1 MCEEAVMFE
10 VEKRVA
16 QVRGEFNAMVEY
28 VLGEGQAQDAY
39 GIEVRVFRDVL
50 ALGLLVLRAWFAAK
64 RGGDVGAAVATE
76 GGEVLRRERLKRR
89 RYLTVF
95 GELGLPRWYYHRE
108 GSGGLFPLDEAV
120 NLPHSTYSY
129 FVQEL
134 TEHRVGR
141 MAYDEALGEMKR
153 LFGFA
158 PRKEGVKALT
168 AGAAADVDPY
178 YHGLG
183 VPAPQSEGEVLAV
196 AVDGKGVPI
205 LKGEPAERRVR
216 LRKGEKHSRK
226 KEAVV
231 SAVYTIDA
239 QRRSPDDVIREVR
252 DHETPPKRPEPRNKR
267 VRATM
272 EGKKNALAW
281 VHDEVERRDP
291 EGRKHRVCLTDA
303 GTGLQPLALAML
315 SGFTLVLD
323 LFHALE
329 YLWKAAYAFHPE
341 GSEGAEAF
349 VRHRLRLLLEGKVG
363 RVIGGLRQ
371 MLTKHRRELT
381 KGKRKRLETAI
392 RYYQANRRWMRYDVY
407 LAAGYPIGSG
417 AAEGACRHL
426 VKDRMEGAG
435 MRWSVAG
442 ADAVLKLRAVTLNGD
457 WDAYWQFHMQ
467 REAERRYGHCRWRP
481 LTHVAPRERAA

>member
-1 MCEEAVMFE
+1 MFD
-10 VEKRVA
+10 VEKSIA
-16 QVRGEFNAMVEY
+16 QARGMFNALVAY
-28 VLGEGQAQDAY
+28 VVGEGQAEDAY

-50 ALGLLVLRAWFAAK
+50 AVGLLVLRAWFAAR
-64 RGGDVGAAVATE
+64 RGGDVGPALVTDA
-76 GGEVLRRERLKRR
+76 GEVLPRERLKRR

-95 GELGLPRWYYHRE
+95 GELAVPRWYYHRE
-108 GSGGLFPLDEAV
+108 GSSGVFPLDEAV
-120 NLPHSTYSY
+120 NLPESTYSY

-141 MAYDEALGEMKR
+141 MAYDEALGEMRR

-158 PRKEGVKALT
+158 ARKEGAKALM
-168 AGAAADVDPY
+168 AQAAADVDPY
-178 YHGLG
+178 YQSLG
-183 VPAPQSEGEVLAV
+183 VPAPQSEGDVLVV

-205 LKGEPAERRVR
+205 LKGEPAAHRVR
-216 LRKGEKHSRK
+216 LRQGEKHSRK

-231 SAVYTIDA
+231 SAVYTIEA
-239 QRRSPDDVIREVR
+239 HPRRPEDVVREVR
-252 DHETPPKRPEPRNKR
+252 DHETPPRRPQPRHKR

-272 EGKKNALAW
+272 EGKKHALAW
-281 VHDEVERRDP
+281 VRDEVARRDP
-291 EGRKHRVCLTDA
+291 AGTKHRVCLTDA

-329 YLWKAAYAFHPE
+329 YLWKAAYAFHSE
-341 GSEGAEAF
+341 GSDEAEAF
-349 VRHRLRLLLEGKVG
+349 VRHRLGLLLEGKVG

-371 MLTKHRRELT
+371 MLTKRWAELT
-381 KGKRKRLETAI
+381 KAKRQRLETAI
-392 RYYQANRRWMRYDVY
+392 RYYEANRRWMRYDAY

-435 MRWSVAG
+435 MRWSVPG
-442 ADAVLKLRAVTLNGD
+442 ADAVLQLRAVALNGD

-467 REAERRYGHCRWRP
+467 REAERRFGRCRWRP
-481 LTHVAPRERAA
+481 LPHAKPRTRAA

>member
-1 MCEEAVMFE
+1 MFE
-10 VEKRVA
+10 VEKSLA
-16 QVRGEFNAMVEY
+16 QASGKFNAMMDY
-28 VLGEGQAQDAY
+28 VLGEGQAEDAY
-39 GIEVRVFRDVL
+39 GIEVRVFREVL

-64 RGGDVGAAVATE
+64 RGGDVGAAVTTDS
-76 GGEVLRRERLKRR
+76 GEVLRRERLKRR

-95 GELGLPRWYYHRE
+95 GELVVPRWYYHRD
-108 GSGGLFPLDEAV
+108 GSAGVFPLDEAV
-120 NLPHSTYSY
+120 NLPESTYSY

-141 MAYDEALGEMKR
+141 MAYDEALGEMER
-153 LFGFA
+153 LFGFP
-158 PRKEGVKALT
+158 PRKESVKALT
-168 AGAAADVDPY
+168 ARAGADVDPY
-178 YHGLG
+178 YHSLG
-183 VPAPQSEGEVLAV
+183 APAPESEGEVLVV

-205 LKGEPAERRVR
+205 LKGEPAEHRVR
-216 LRKGEKHSRK
+216 LRKGQKHTRK

-239 QRRSPDDVIREVR
+239 QARSPEDVIREVR
-252 DHETPPKRPEPRNKR
+252 DHETPPKRPQPRSKR

-281 VHDEVERRDP
+281 VRDEVARRDP
-291 EGRKHRVCLTDA
+291 EGSKRRVCLTDA

-315 SGFTLVLD
+315 GGFTLVLD

-341 GSEGAEAF
+341 GSDEAEAF
-349 VRHRLRLLLEGKVG
+349 VRHRLRMLLEGEVG

-371 MLTKHRRELT
+371 MLTKRGRELT
-381 KGKRKRLETAI
+381 KAKRERLETTI
-392 RYYQANRRWMRYDVY
+392 RYYEANRRWMRYDAY

-435 MRWSVAG
+435 MRWSVPG
-442 ADAVLKLRAVTLNGD
+442 ADAVLKVRAVALNGD
-457 WDAYWQFHMQ
+457 WDAYWRFHMH
-467 REAERRYGHCRWRP
+467 REAERRYGRCRWRP
-481 LTHVAPRERAA
+481 LTHVEATERAA

>member
-1 MCEEAVMFE
+1 MFE
-10 VEKRVA
+10 VEKTLA
-16 QVRGEFNAMVEY
+16 QARGKFNAMVAY
-28 VLGEGQAQDAY
+28 VVGDGQAEDAY

-50 ALGLLVLRAWFAAK
+50 ALGLLVLRTWFAAK
-64 RGGDVGAAVATE
+64 RGGDVGPAVATE

-108 GSGGLFPLDEAV
+108 GSPGVFPLDEEV

-141 MAYDEALGEMKR
+141 MAYDEALGEMER

-158 PRKEGVKALT
+158 PRKEGAKALA

-178 YHGLG
+178 YHSLG
-183 VPAPQSEGEVLAV
+183 VRAPDSEGKVLAV

-205 LKGEPAERRVR
+205 LKGEPAEHRVR
-216 LRKGEKHSRK
+216 LRKGEKRSRK

-239 QRRSPDDVIREVR
+239 HPRSAEDVLREVR
-252 DHETPPKRPEPRNKR
+252 DGETPPQRPRPRNKR

-281 VHDEVERRDP
+281 VRDEVERRDP
-291 EGRKHRVCLTDA
+291 QGRKHRVCLTDA

-349 VRHRLRLLLEGKVG
+349 VRHRLRMLLEGKVG
-363 RVIGGLRQ
+363 RVVGGLRQ
-371 MLTKHRRELT
+371 MLTKRGRGLT
-381 KGKRKRLETAI
+381 KAKRERLETTI
-392 RYYQANRRWMRYDVY
+392 RYYEANGRWMRYDAY

-435 MRWSVAG
+435 MRWSIPG

-457 WDAYWQFHMQ
+457 WDAYWQFHMHC
-467 REAERRYGHCRWRP
+467 EAERCYGHRHWRP
-481 LTHVAPRERAA
+481 LTHTTPAERAA